1 MVARRAVAVEVSG
14 SKPGC
19 CRAFFCTRFSPGLL
33 PSVIKGS
40 RSRGGFLSPKQSCL
54 SHSDKRRE
62 GPDNTRPHNDMT
74 GTDMSGDI
82 RQMCG
87 RIASHCKAERVSN
100 PTRNNS
106 TWKAT
111 ITENLMRSL
120 WRAIWSNIRLTIRPH
135 DNGWIVW
142 WVDYMRFLTWLF
154 ARNYWFPVFLTK
166 AWPTDKGT
174 AEPTDGPTDPLIDMW
189 RRI

>member
-1 MVARRAVAVEVSG
+1 MISQEGGRHPNAGTTRRDATNRGLLVARRAVAVEVSG

-87 RIASHCKAERVSN
+87 RIASHCKAKRE
-100 PTRNNS
+100 
-106 TWKAT
+106 
-111 ITENLMRSL
+111 LL
-120 WRAIWSNIRLTIRPH
+120 
-135 DNGWIVW
+135 
-142 WVDYMRFLTWLF
+142 
-154 ARNYWFPVFLTK
+154 PV
-166 AWPTDKGT
+166 
-174 AEPTDGPTDPLIDMW
+174 
-189 RRI
+189 